1 MDQKVKTKVNK
12 KWGCLYVLK
21 HFPWPQ
27 RLTYD
32 AEVIQFELKRL
43 DSKVSVDMKNEYV
56 TVTFILLRMVKT
68 SFLVDA
74 IIKI

>member
-1 MDQKVKTKVNK
+1 MDQKVKTKLNK

-32 AEVIQFELKRL
+32 AEVIQFNLKRL

-56 TVTFILLRMVKT
+56 TLTLILLQMVKT
-68 SFLVDA
+68 NFYVGGIS
-74 IIKI
+74 KI

>member
-1 MDQKVKTKVNK
+1 MDQKVKTKLNK

>member
-1 MDQKVKTKVNK
+1 MDQKVKTTVNK

-32 AEVIQFELKRL
+32 AEVIQFNLKRL

-56 TVTFILLRMVKT
+56 TLTLILLQVVKT
-68 SFLVDA
+68 NFYVDG
-74 IIKI
+74 ISKI

>member
-32 AEVIQFELKRL
+32 AEVIQFNLTRL

>member
-1 MDQKVKTKVNK
+1 MDQKVKTKLNK

-32 AEVIQFELKRL
+32 AEVIQFNLTRL

-56 TVTFILLRMVKT
+56 TLTLILLQVVKT
-68 SFLVDA
+68 NFYVDG
-74 IIKI
+74 ISKI

>member
-1 MDQKVKTKVNK
+1 MDQKVKTTVNK

-32 AEVIQFELKRL
+32 AEVIQFHLKRL

-56 TVTFILLRMVKT
+56 TLALILQ
-68 SFLVDA
+68 
-74 IIKI
+74 

>member
-12 KWGCLYVLK
+12 KWGCLFVLK

-32 AEVIQFELKRL
+32 AEVIQFNLKRL

-56 TVTFILLRMVKT
+56 TLTLILLQVVKT
-68 SFLVDA
+68 NFYVDG
-74 IIKI
+74 ISKI